1 MHRLLFALILFA
13 SADAAGASSANA
25 GSVSGI
31 VINDA
36 DRQPVRKAA
45 VILTSLSQDRS
56 YAVAITDG
64 TGRYT
69 LPGIPA
75 GRYRLSAVRD
85 GFLSVSYGAT
95 KPQRPGTSL
104 NLAAAE
110 QRTAVTLHLIP
121 SQSVSGTVLDA
132 EGDPLPGIQVSL
144 YTRRMDRGKPHYLPS
159 LSSMTDQQGHYQLSG
174 NILPGQYWALAHGRF
189 MPALRTRPV
198 AIIGET
204 LQPETVTPQFY
215 SHADRLSAATPI
227 IVSQGRD
234 VPNVDFQLNYSPQ
247 INVHGTIGGIP
258 ENSTRG
264 FLRLEPDANPIN
276 DRSSGPVQTIDPANP
291 AFRFNGL
298 IPGPYRLVVQMGG
311 RRAIYP
317 VTLSSPDTELNVSLL
332 PGTSLSGSVTVEGP
346 AAEQVKNLRISLSP
360 GEGGGSRFSL
370 EARAKSRT
378 FTFEEI
384 PAGIW
389 DINVAPLPRGAY
401 IKSMRLGQQDV
412 LLEDMEIGPNTKGPL
427 TIVISMAA
435 PKVEGTLDTAA
446 SATVLA
452 APTGSL
458 AHVFSFY
465 STTQADEKGH
475 FKFEGLNPGSYRFYA
490 FQEVEPEAWQD
501 PAFLLPFEAQS
512 KPLEL
517 KEGAT
522 ETLTLAVIGSAGQ

>member
-1 MHRLLFALILFA
+1 MYRLLYALILFA
-13 SADAAGASSANA
+13 SLNAAADAPPT

-45 VILTSLSQDRS
+45 VTLTSLSQDRS
-56 YAVAITDG
+56 FAVAITDG

-75 GRYRLSAVRD
+75 GRYRLSAVRS
-85 GFLSVSYGAT
+85 GFFSVSYGAT
-95 KPQRPGTSL
+95 KPQRAGTAL

-110 QRTAVTLHLIP
+110 QRTAVTLHLMP
-121 SQSVSGTVLDA
+121 SQSVSGNVVDA

-144 YTRRMDRGKPHYLPS
+144 YTRRMDRGKPHYS
-159 LSSMTDQQGHYQLSG
+159 VSVNTVTNQQGHYELSG
-174 NILPGQYWALAHGRF
+174 NILPGQYWAMAQGRF

-204 LQPETVTPQFY
+204 LQPETVAPQFY

-247 INVHGTIGGIP
+247 INVHGTITGIP
-258 ENSTRG
+258 ENSGRG
-264 FLRLEPDANPIN
+264 FIRLEPDATPLNE
-276 DRSSGPVQTIDPANP
+276 RSTGPVQLIDPANP

-298 IPGPYRLVVQMGG
+298 VPGPYRLLVQVGT
-311 RRAIYP
+311 RRAMYP
-317 VTLSSPDTELNVSLL
+317 VQLSSPDTELNVSLP
-332 PGTSLSGSVTVEGP
+332 PGILLSGSVAVEGP
-346 AAEQVKNLRISLSP
+346 GAEQMKNLHVGLLS
-360 GEGGGSRFSL
+360 GAGDGSRFSRV
-370 EARAKSRT
+370 ANGKSGK

-389 DINVAPLPRGAY
+389 DINVTPLPRGAY

-427 TIVISMAA
+427 TIVVSTAA
-435 PKVEGTLDTAA
+435 PKVEGTLETAA

-458 AHVFSFY
+458 AQVFSFY

-501 PAFLLPFEAQS
+501 AAFLLPFEAQS

-522 ETLTLAVIGSAGQ
+522 ETLTLSVIGSAGQ